1 MFHSTP
7 ENLRALELAI
17 ESAAA
22 LHEKKSY
29 RSDGKYSRFF
39 HLGEFDAAYPE
50 LSIKYTDHVTLE
62 AENLT
67 LQYLYT
73 LACEDGDDAP
83 HVPRPVHYFYRPDSF
98 GYMVM
103 GRIEQCVVSD
113 RELYTKAAGA
123 VRWLRA
129 KRPPAWI
136 LFGSMGKSYA
146 RHAVFQYGTAPWMF
160 RSVAAVEQYL
170 NTVHLSSI
178 LFPHAHIAFLRR

>member
-1 MFHSTP
+1 MSFLTAVGIILM
-7 ENLRALELAI
+7 ERYGQNLRHVL
-17 ESAAA
+17 SA
-22 LHEKKSY
+22 
-29 RSDGKYSRFF
+29 
-39 HLGEFDAAYPE
+39 PE
-50 LSIKYTDHVTLE
+50 CDVTLE

-103 GRIEQCVVSD
+103 GRIELCAVSNH
-113 RELYTKAAGA
+113 ELYTKAAEA

-129 KRPPAWI
+129 KRPPAWA
-136 LFGSMGKSYA
+136 LFGSMSKSYA
-146 RHAVFQYGTAPWMF
+146 HHAVFQNGTAPRMF

-170 NTVHLSSI
+170 NTVHLSLLSF
-178 LFPHAHIAFLRR
+178 LPHAHIAFLRC